1 MSLKAKLT
9 ILYLSML
16 GTILLLFSI
25 AVYISSSVTLVAQ
38 VDESLSQNAAELIR
52 VARASSRGNV
62 QSVSAVSLDFNVF
75 AQIWGSDGQ
84 LKWSSS
90 NLAGFTQPLDR
101 LNYQHTS
108 NVYRDVTLQD
118 VNLRVLSIPLTL
130 GGPRLETMQPL
141 RPTQGLTLN
150 VEGRQFGV
158 LQVATDMAL
167 VNGTRRDLTFT
178 LTLVSIVALIVAGT
192 VGWMIAQNTLAPLQ
206 TVTETALQITETNDL
221 SRRIP
226 EVGSPNDEVGK
237 LVRAFNLNLSN
248 LERLITTQRQF
259 LADVGHELRT
269 PLTVIKGNVALMRR
283 LGTPDEESLDSIKDE
298 VERLTRL
305 VGDLMLLAQAE
316 SGKLPLYVSPVELD
330 DVIFEVFREVRVLA
344 EDHVKLTIKE
354 IDQIA
359 VCGDRDRLKQVLINL
374 VSNGIKY
381 TPAGGRVLVSL
392 GRKDRYATVSIED
405 NGPGIPAEDL
415 PHIFER
421 FYRAEKARKRSKD
434 GKGGYGLGLS
444 IAYWIVHLHEGDI
457 TVDSVIG
464 KGTTFT
470 VKIPLLDGDCQGKEP
485 LYAG

>member
-1 MSLKAKLT
+1 
-9 ILYLSML
+9 
-16 GTILLLFSI
+16 
-25 AVYISSSVTLVAQ
+25 
-38 VDESLSQNAAELIR
+38 
-52 VARASSRGNV
+52 
-62 QSVSAVSLDFNVF
+62 
-75 AQIWGSDGQ
+75 
-84 LKWSSS
+84 
-90 NLAGFTQPLDR
+90 
-101 LNYQHTS
+101 
-108 NVYRDVTLQD
+108 
-118 VNLRVLSIPLTL
+118 
-130 GGPRLETMQPL
+130 
-141 RPTQGLTLN
+141 
-150 VEGRQFGV
+150 
-158 LQVATDMAL
+158 
-167 VNGTRRDLTFT
+167 
-178 LTLVSIVALIVAGT
+178 
-192 VGWMIAQNTLAPLQ
+192 
-206 TVTETALQITETNDL
+206 
-221 SRRIP
+221 
-226 EVGSPNDEVGK
+226 
-237 LVRAFNLNLSN
+237 
-248 LERLITTQRQF
+248 
-259 LADVGHELRT
+259 
-269 PLTVIKGNVALMRR
+269 
-283 LGTPDEESLDSIKDE
+283 
-298 VERLTRL
+298 
-305 VGDLMLLAQAE
+305 
-316 SGKLPLYVSPVELD
+316 
-330 DVIFEVFREVRVLA
+330 VIFEVFREVRVLA